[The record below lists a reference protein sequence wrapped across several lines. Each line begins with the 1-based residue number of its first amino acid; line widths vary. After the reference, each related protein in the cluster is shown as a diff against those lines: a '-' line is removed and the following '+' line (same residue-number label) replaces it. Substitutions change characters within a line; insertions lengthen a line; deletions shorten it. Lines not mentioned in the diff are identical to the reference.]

1 MWNPHLAN
9 QEEEGA
15 DFNEHLLGAGYTPGG
30 QPTFSKLLSWKVVDP
45 GVSDSLIHLP
55 IHSFHSFESTL
66 HAQHLGG
73 KCNRQAL
80 SSPEAHS
87 FVVEERKYTSKLI
100 Y

>member
-55 IHSFHSFESTL
+55 IHSFHTVLRAPYMPSTWVANATDKLSL
-66 HAQHLGG
+66 HQKLTVLWW
-73 KCNRQAL
+73 KRENTQAN
-80 SSPEAHS
+80 
-87 FVVEERKYTSKLI
+87 
-100 Y
+100 